1 MKNNNGFKVGFFQ
14 IAYLLMTTILLIFMI
29 LLFVDSLFGP
39 INQECVKQARSNYIE
54 DCCEGEVDVDG
65 DGYYSFEE
73 NNLGYGDFAM
83 MQNMERLSC
92 VCSGY
97 HPQREHMF
105 CRDNKWFWFF

>member
-1 MKNNNGFKVGFFQ
+1 MLILSVV
-14 IAYLLMTTILLIFMI
+14 LTILLVLLCGD
-29 LLFVDSLFGP
+29 LLFGQT
-39 INQECVKQARSNYIE
+39 NQECVKQARSDYIE
-54 DCCEGEVDVDG
+54 ECCEGEVDVDG

-83 MQNMERLSC
+83 MQNMEVLRC

-105 CRDNKWFWFF
+105 CRDNKWFLIF